1 MPKPTQ
7 PQPDTSALR
16 PDAESMGAPVTQR
29 SPLRSGLRAVSLLVL
44 VVALSAAMLLGGGRL
59 LAEARDQVDA
69 WGVWAPLAFAVLYA
83 LAETAFAPGAV
94 LTASA
99 GALFG
104 VVTGTVTVLV
114 GATAGAMLSFGLAR
128 WLGRPAVAR
137 WAGEGRLARLD
148 ALVSARGFLAVLIL
162 RLIPVFPF
170 ALVNYAAG
178 ITGIRL
184 VPYVMATAIGIVPA
198 TVAYAGLGGTLDD
211 PSSPGFWA
219 ALSALVLLAAGGAWG
234 ARRLRGHQPRRDE
247 TDAGGTGGVRAGQ
260 PLADPPP

>member
-1 MPKPTQ
+1 MPKPTDH
-7 PQPDTSALR
+7 PQPHASASR
-16 PDAESMGAPVTQR
+16 PDAEPADARVAQR
-29 SPLRSGLRAVSLLVL
+29 SPFGSGLRAVSLLVL
-44 VVALSAAMLLGGGRL
+44 LAALSASMLLGGSRL
-59 LAEARDQVDA
+59 LDEARDWVDS
-69 WGVWAPLAFAVLYA
+69 WGVWAPLVYAVLYA

-104 VVTGTVTVLV
+104 VATGTITVLA
-114 GATAGAMLSFGLAR
+114 GATAGAVLSFGLAR

-137 WAGEGRLARLD
+137 WAGDGRLARLD
-148 ALVSARGFLAVLIL
+148 AMVSARGFLAVLIL

-178 ITGIRL
+178 VTSIRL
-184 VPYVMATAIGIVPA
+184 APYVTATAIGIIPA

-219 ALSALVLLAAGGAWG
+219 ALGALGLLAAGGSWA
-234 ARRLRGHQPRRDE
+234 ARRLRAREPRRDE
-247 TDAGGTGGVRAGQ
+247 TEAGGSRGVRAG
-260 PLADPPP
+260 